1 MKTTGTILTIL
12 AIIGLLLGMTTA
24 IAQAGPYVPGCHSIS
39 GGNGVHCHAP
49 DGHVYKVRCKSGFH
63 LEPPGGPS
71 ARQKCVPNK

>member
-39 GGNGVHCHAP
+39 GGNGVHYHAP
-49 DGHVYKVRCKSGFH
+49 DGHV
-63 LEPPGGPS
+63 
-71 ARQKCVPNK
+71 